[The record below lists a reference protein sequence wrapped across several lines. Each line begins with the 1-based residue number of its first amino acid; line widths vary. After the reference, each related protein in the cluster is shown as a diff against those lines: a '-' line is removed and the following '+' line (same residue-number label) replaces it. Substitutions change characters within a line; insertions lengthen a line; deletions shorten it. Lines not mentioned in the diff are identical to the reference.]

1 MKELSSKA
9 LAVGASLMTA
19 SIIAGF
25 SFIKDVESRL
35 AIIEDDLGE
44 TVEVVGMLHPPSRAS
59 LSVESETFYADNKKK
74 KRKKTLDRLREQAK
88 EKEKKEPK
96 KKNDEEKMKYDSQV
110 NVVQYR

>member
-19 SIIAGF
+19 TIIAGF
-25 SFIKDVESRL
+25 SFIKEVESRL

-44 TVEVVGMLHPPSRAS
+44 TVEVVGMLHPPQRAS
-59 LSVESETFYADNKKK
+59 VAAKYRIYYTDNKEK

-88 EKEKKEPK
+88 EKEKKEK
-96 KKNDEEKMKYDSQV
+96 KKKDEEKLNDSQV
-110 NVVQYR
+110 NVTFY

>member
-59 LSVESETFYADNKKK
+59 LSVESETFYADNKI
-74 KRKKTLDRLREQAK
+74 LGFYAN
-88 EKEKKEPK
+88 
-96 KKNDEEKMKYDSQV
+96 KNSTDAFFLFSEANTYGMCITYV
-110 NVVQYR
+110 N

>member
-1 MKELSSKA
+1 MSELSSKA

-44 TVEVVGMLHPPSRAS
+44 TVEVVGMLHPPQRAS
-59 LSVESETFYADNKKK
+59 VDDSFVGPPVTYADNKKE
-74 KRKKTLDRLREQAK
+74 KRKKILDRLKEQA
-88 EKEKKEPK
+88 EEKKK
-96 KKNDEEKMKYDSQV
+96 KKQKKKDETNANSEVHVTFY
-110 NVVQYR
+110 

>member
-1 MKELSSKA
+1 MTSEISSKA

-44 TVEVVGMLHPPSRAS
+44 TVEVVGMLHPPQRAS
-59 LSVESETFYADNKKK
+59 VSDVSDVTYADNKKK
-74 KRKKTLDRLREQAK
+74 KRKKTLDRLKDQVK
-88 EKEKKEPK
+88 KKKKKKEDT
-96 KKNDEEKMKYDSQV
+96 NANSQV
-110 NVVQYR
+110 NVTFY